1 MFRRKK
7 DEPDKIEASP
17 GAPGAVEGAGELTAP
32 PLKPFSRKGTHA
44 PSKPPPSAA
53 FHPEMPRRATLEI
66 PGLPPRRVDR
76 TLSGDADSKRLLVGR
91 DISLSGE
98 ITSCDHLVVEGRA
111 EVVLSNARLIEVM
124 PSGFFQG
131 SADVEEADISG
142 RFEGELIA
150 RDLLIVRSGGR
161 INGTIRYG
169 RIVIEQGG
177 EISGDTQTLKSGDAE
192 APASEPGPEEGA
204 EPVLPVTPPQPPPGP
219 PKRKRTGP
227 KPSAGKK

>member
-7 DEPDKIEASP
+7 DEPATP
-17 GAPGAVEGAGELTAP
+17 GTPGTGEGHGDLTAP

-44 PSKPPPSAA
+44 PLKPPTSAA
-53 FHPEMPRRATLEI
+53 FHPEMPRRAGPEI
-66 PGLPPRRVDR
+66 PGLSPRRVDR
-76 TLSGDADSKRLLVGR
+76 ALSADADSKRLLVGR

-98 ITSCDHLVVEGRA
+98 ITSCDHLVVEGRS

-150 RDLLIVRSGGR
+150 RDLLIVRSGSVD
-161 INGTIRYG
+161 IRLRKVRRDCSYRMHSTG
-169 RIVIEQGG
+169 SIILFHESERLAEQIFIVSKEQFN
-177 EISGDTQTLKSGDAE
+177 S
-192 APASEPGPEEGA
+192 
-204 EPVLPVTPPQPPPGP
+204 V
-219 PKRKRTGP
+219 
-227 KPSAGKK
+227 

>member
-7 DEPDKIEASP
+7 DEPAKIETSP
-17 GAPGAVEGAGELTAP
+17 ATPGTIEGAGDLTAP

-44 PSKPPPSAA
+44 PAKPPSSAA
-53 FHPEMPRRATLEI
+53 FHPEISRRAAPEI
-66 PGLPPRRVDR
+66 PGLPPRRVAR
-76 TLSGDADSKRLLVGR
+76 TLSADADSKRLLVGR

-98 ITSCDHLVVEGRA
+98 ITSCDHLVVEGRS
-111 EVVLSNARLIEVM
+111 EVVLSNARLIEIM

-142 RFEGELIA
+142 RFEGELTA

-177 EISGDTQTLKSGDAE
+177 EISGDTQTINSGDTE
-192 APASEPGPEEGA
+192 APALEPGPEEGT
-204 EPVLPVTPPQPPPGP
+204 ETVLPRTSLVAPPRP

-227 KPSAGKK
+227 KSSAEKK

>member
-7 DEPDKIEASP
+7 DEPAKIETSP
-17 GAPGAVEGAGELTAP
+17 ATPGTIEGAGDLTAP

-53 FHPEMPRRATLEI
+53 FHPEMPRRAAPEI
-66 PGLPPRRVDR
+66 PGLPPRRIDR
-76 TLSGDADSKRLLVGR
+76 TLSGDVDSKRLLVGR
-91 DISLSGE
+91 DISLRGE
-98 ITSCDHLVVEGRA
+98 IMSCDHLVVEGRS
-111 EVVLSNARLIEVM
+111 EVVLSHARLIEVM

-131 SADVEEADISG
+131 TADVEEADISG

-177 EISGDTQTLKSGDAE
+177 EISGDMQTLGSGDAE
-192 APASEPGPEEGA
+192 TPAMETGPEEDS
-204 EPVLPVTPPQPPPGP
+204 ESVLPGP

-227 KPSAGKK
+227 KPPAGKK